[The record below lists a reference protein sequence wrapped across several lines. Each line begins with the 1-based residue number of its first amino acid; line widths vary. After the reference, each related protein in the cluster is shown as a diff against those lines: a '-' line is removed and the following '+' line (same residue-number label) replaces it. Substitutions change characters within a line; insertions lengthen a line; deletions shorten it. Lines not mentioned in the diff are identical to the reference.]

1 MAGPWSTRS
10 SRRRP
15 CSSPP
20 DRTGKVHRATAAP
33 RRRPRR
39 LGGGDRLFLAVVV
52 GVPLLALM
60 VFVWLPAL
68 ASMALSFTS
77 WDGIYLSDIHWVGL
91 DNYQQILTNYPPFW
105 PAVRHNVIWLL
116 FTALL
121 PTPFGIFLAYQLD
134 RKLRFTRIYQTAIF
148 LPMVLSLAVVG
159 LIWEIIY
166 NPDTGLLDGI
176 LGAAAPG
183 HHIDWLGDPDLNLWA
198 VLVASAWRHTGYI
211 MILYLAGL
219 KGFDPALK
227 EAAALDG
234 ANGRQTFLK
243 VVFPALKPVNV
254 IILVVTAMESLRAF
268 DVVYVLGGGV
278 GSKPGMELL
287 SLLITDNIIGESSH
301 IGYGSALAVVL
312 LLVSL
317 AAIGTFLVQNFRKED
332 R

>member
-1 MAGPWSTRS
+1 M
-10 SRRRP
+10 
-15 CSSPP
+15 
-20 DRTGKVHRATAAP
+20 
-33 RRRPRR
+33 
-39 LGGGDRLFLAVVV
+39 
-52 GVPLLALM
+52 
-60 VFVWLPAL
+60 
-68 ASMALSFTS
+68 
-77 WDGIYLSDIHWVGL
+77 
-91 DNYQQILTNYPPFW
+91 
-105 PAVRHNVIWLL
+105 RHNVIWLL

-134 RKLRFTRIYQTAIF
+134 RKIRFTRIYQTAIF

-159 LIWEIIY
+159 FIWEIIY
-166 NPDTGLLDGI
+166 NPDTGLLNG
-176 LGAAAPG
+176 LLNAAG
-183 HHIDWLGDPDLNLWA
+183 SSHHIDWLGNADLNLWA
-198 VLVASAWRHTGYI
+198 VLVASGWRHTGYI

-234 ANGRQTFLK
+234 ANGRQTFLR
-243 VVFPALKPVNV
+243 VVFPAMKPVNI
-254 IILVVTAMESLRAF
+254 IILVVTVMESLRAF
-268 DVVYVLGGGV
+268 DIVYVLGGGV

-317 AAIGTFLVQNFRKED
+317 AAIGTFLVQTFRKED

>member
-1 MAGPWSTRS
+1 MSSVPSAPPGTR
-10 SRRRP
+10 
-15 CSSPP
+15 
-20 DRTGKVHRATAAP
+20 RTRQP
-33 RRRPRR
+33 RRPRR
-39 LGGGDRLFLAVVV
+39 LGLSDRLFLTVIV
-52 GVPLLALM
+52 GVPLLALL

-68 ASMALSFTS
+68 ASLALSFTQ
-77 WDGIYLSDIHWVGL
+77 WDGLELSGIQWTGL
-91 DNYQQILTNYPPFW
+91 DNYREIFTNYPPFW
-105 PAVRHNVIWLL
+105 PAVQHNVIWLL

-134 RKLRFTRIYQTAIF
+134 RKIRFTRIYQTAIF

-166 NPDTGLLDGI
+166 NPDNGLLNGI
-176 LGAAAPG
+176 LDTAAPG
-183 HHIDWLGDPDLNLWA
+183 HHIDWLGDPDLNLWM
-198 VLVASAWRHTGYI
+198 VLIASAWRHTGYI

-234 ANGRQTFLK
+234 ANGRQTFLR

-268 DVVYVLGGGV
+268 DIVYVVGGGV

-301 IGYGSALAVVL
+301 IGYGSALAMIM
-312 LLVSL
+312 LVISL

-332 R
+332 Q

>member
-1 MAGPWSTRS
+1 MSSVPSAPPGTR
-10 SRRRP
+10 
-15 CSSPP
+15 
-20 DRTGKVHRATAAP
+20 RT
-33 RRRPRR
+33 RRPRR
-39 LGGGDRLFLAVVV
+39 LGLSDRLFLTVIV
-52 GVPLLALM
+52 GLPLLALLL
-60 VFVWLPAL
+60 FVWLPAL
-68 ASMALSFTS
+68 ASLALSFTQ
-77 WDGIYLSDIHWVGL
+77 WDGLELSGIKWAGL
-91 DNYQQILTNYPPFW
+91 DNYREILTNYPPFW
-105 PAVRHNVIWLL
+105 PAVQHNVIWLL

-134 RKLRFTRIYQTAIF
+134 RKIRFTRIYQTAIF

-166 NPDTGLLDGI
+166 NPDSGLLNGI
-176 LGAAAPG
+176 LNTAAPG
-183 HHIDWLGDPDLNLWA
+183 HHIDWLGDPDLNLWM
-198 VLVASAWRHTGYI
+198 VLIASAWRHAGYI

-234 ANGRQTFLK
+234 ANGRQTFLR

-268 DVVYVLGGGV
+268 DIVYVLGGGV

-301 IGYGSALAVVL
+301 IGYGSALAMIM
-312 LLVSL
+312 LVISL

-332 R
+332 Q

>member
-1 MAGPWSTRS
+1 MPSAPPTAPPRS
-10 SRRRP
+10 RPRSRPESRP
-15 CSSPP
+15 RS
-20 DRTGKVHRATAAP
+20 
-33 RRRPRR
+33 RPRR
-39 LGGGDRLFLAVVV
+39 LGPGDRLFLTIVV
-52 GVPLLALM
+52 GIPLLALL

-68 ASMALSFTS
+68 ASMGLSFTS
-77 WDGIYLSDIHWVGL
+77 WDGIALSDIHWTGL
-91 DNYQQILTNYPPFW
+91 ENYRQIFTNYPPFW

-134 RKLRFTRIYQTAIF
+134 RKLRFTRVYQTAIF

-166 NPDTGLLDGI
+166 NPDSGLLDGI
-176 LGAAAPG
+176 INAAAPG
-183 HHIDWLGDPDLNLWA
+183 HHIDWLGDPDLNLWS

-243 VVFPALKPVNV
+243 VVFPALRPVNV
-254 IILVVTAMESLRAF
+254 IILVVTVMESLRAF

-312 LLVSL
+312 LVVSL
-317 AAIGTFLVQNFRKED
+317 AAIGTFLVQNFRKEAQ
-332 R
+332 

>member
-1 MAGPWSTRS
+1 MSSVRS
-10 SRRRP
+10 APPSPQPASQSARRP
-15 CSSPP
+15 RP
-20 DRTGKVHRATAAP
+20 
-33 RRRPRR
+33 PRR
-39 LGGGDRLFLAVVV
+39 LGAGDRIFLAVIV
-52 GVPLLALM
+52 GIPLLALLA
-60 VFVWLPAL
+60 FVWFPAL
-68 ASMALSFTS
+68 ASLGLSFTS
-77 WDGIYLSDIHWVGL
+77 WDGIDLSDIHWIGL
-91 DNYQQILTNYPPFW
+91 DNYHQIFTNYPPFW
-105 PAVRHNVIWLL
+105 PAVRHNVVWLL

-159 LIWEIIY
+159 FIWEIIY
-166 NPDTGLLDGI
+166 NPDNGLLNGV
-176 LGAAAPG
+176 LNAAAPG

-234 ANGRQTFLK
+234 ANGRQTFLR
-243 VVFPALKPVNV
+243 VVFPALKPVNI
-254 IILVVTAMESLRAF
+254 IILVVTVMESLRAF
-268 DVVYVLGGGV
+268 DIVYVLGGGI

-312 LLVSL
+312 LVLSL
-317 AAIGTFLVQNFRKED
+317 AAIGAFLFQNFRKED
-332 R
+332 Q

>member
-1 MAGPWSTRS
+1 MSSVPSAPPGTR
-10 SRRRP
+10 
-15 CSSPP
+15 
-20 DRTGKVHRATAAP
+20 RTRQP
-33 RRRPRR
+33 RRPRR
-39 LGGGDRLFLAVVV
+39 LGLSDRLFLTVIV
-52 GVPLLALM
+52 GVPLLALL

-68 ASMALSFTS
+68 ASLALSFTQ
-77 WDGIYLSDIHWVGL
+77 WDGLELSGIQWTGL
-91 DNYQQILTNYPPFW
+91 DNYREIFTNYPPFW
-105 PAVRHNVIWLL
+105 PAVQHNVIWLL

-134 RKLRFTRIYQTAIF
+134 RKIRFTRIYQTAIF

-166 NPDTGLLDGI
+166 NPDNGLLNGI
-176 LGAAAPG
+176 LDTAAPG
-183 HHIDWLGDPDLNLWA
+183 HHIDWLGDPDLNLWM
-198 VLVASAWRHTGYI
+198 VLIASAWRHTGYI

-234 ANGRQTFLK
+234 ANGRQTFLR

-268 DVVYVLGGGV
+268 DIVYVLGGGV

-301 IGYGSALAVVL
+301 IGYGSALAMIM
-312 LLVSL
+312 LVISL

-332 R
+332 Q

>member
-1 MAGPWSTRS
+1 M
-10 SRRRP
+10 
-15 CSSPP
+15 SSPP
-20 DRTGKVHRATAAP
+20 VTPK
-33 RRRPRR
+33 RPRR
-39 LGGGDRLFLAVVV
+39 LGPGDRIFLTVIIGIPLAALLF
-52 GVPLLALM
+52 
-60 VFVWLPAL
+60 FVWLPAL
-68 ASMALSFTS
+68 ASLGLSFTT
-77 WDGIYLSDIHWVGL
+77 WDGIDLSDIHWIGL
-91 DNYQQILTNYPPFW
+91 DNYKEIFTNYPPFW

-134 RKLRFTRIYQTAIF
+134 RKIRFTRIYQTAIF

-159 LIWEIIY
+159 FIWEIIY
-166 NPDTGLLDGI
+166 NPDTGLLNGI
-176 LGAAAPG
+176 LNAAGSG
-183 HHIDWLGDPDLNLWA
+183 HHIDWLGNPDLNLWA
-198 VLVASAWRHTGYI
+198 VLVASSWRHTGYI

-254 IILVVTAMESLRAF
+254 IILVITVMESLRSF

-312 LLVSL
+312 LVVSL

-332 R
+332 Q

>member
-1 MAGPWSTRS
+1 MSSVPSAPPGTR
-10 SRRRP
+10 
-15 CSSPP
+15 
-20 DRTGKVHRATAAP
+20 RTRQP
-33 RRRPRR
+33 RRPRR
-39 LGGGDRLFLAVVV
+39 LGLSDRLFLTVIV
-52 GVPLLALM
+52 GVPLLALL

-68 ASMALSFTS
+68 ASLALSFTQ
-77 WDGIYLSDIHWVGL
+77 WDGLELSGIQWTGL
-91 DNYQQILTNYPPFW
+91 DNYREIFTNYPPFW
-105 PAVRHNVIWLL
+105 PAVQHNVIWLL

-134 RKLRFTRIYQTAIF
+134 RKIRFTRIYQTAIF

-166 NPDTGLLDGI
+166 NPDNGLLNGI
-176 LGAAAPG
+176 LDTAAPG
-183 HHIDWLGDPDLNLWA
+183 HHIDWLADPDLNLWM
-198 VLVASAWRHTGYI
+198 VLIASAWRHTGYI

-234 ANGRQTFLK
+234 ANGRQTFLR

-268 DVVYVLGGGV
+268 DIVYVLGGGV

-301 IGYGSALAVVL
+301 IGYGSALAMIM
-312 LLVSL
+312 LVISL

-332 R
+332 Q

>member
-1 MAGPWSTRS
+1 MT
-10 SRRRP
+10 
-15 CSSPP
+15 
-20 DRTGKVHRATAAP
+20 RTGKVARTVSSAPTTPPASRRA
-33 RRRPRR
+33 RPRR
-39 LGGGDRLFLAVVV
+39 LGTGDRIFLTVIIGIPLAALLF
-52 GVPLLALM
+52 
-60 VFVWLPAL
+60 FVWLPAL
-68 ASMALSFTS
+68 ASLGLSFTT
-77 WDGIYLSDIHWVGL
+77 WDGIDLADIHWIGL
-91 DNYQQILTNYPPFW
+91 DNYKEIFTNYPPFW

-134 RKLRFTRIYQTAIF
+134 RKIRFTRVYQTAIF

-159 LIWEIIY
+159 FIWEIIY
-166 NPDTGLLDGI
+166 NPDTGLLNGI
-176 LGAAAPG
+176 LSAAG
-183 HHIDWLGDPDLNLWA
+183 SSHHIDWLGNSDLNLWA
-198 VLVASAWRHTGYI
+198 VLVASSWRHTGYI

-234 ANGRQTFLK
+234 ANGRQTFLR

-254 IILVVTAMESLRAF
+254 IILVITVMESLRSF

-312 LLVSL
+312 LVVSL

-332 R
+332 Q